1 MGNLCHHRIAT
12 GSVLAR
18 AVGKARETTS
28 VVLISLLDMCTFC
41 PIVSLTD
48 KEGGTAW
55 KASEGFPA
63 RPLSPRHHFSAGGR
77 LTFRTP
83 APALR
88 GQIQF
93 RKAQPSRAASSSA
106 DSLLSHECQTPPPP
120 PVCLLCVLLSP
131 HALWVPRNPVPRGHR
146 ESCMQRGGEG
156 PWGSTLRVLLGS
168 CMGSVTEPDFADQTP
183 VQRQNC
189 SKFQGVGRRELNPER
204 ALPGAGPCLLEKH
217 EAGGS

>member
-1 MGNLCHHRIAT
+1 MGSI
-12 GSVLAR
+12 LAR

-106 DSLLSHECQTPPPP
+106 DSLLSHECQTPPP
-120 PVCLLCVLLSP
+120 SP
-131 HALWVPRNPVPRGHR
+131 CACSV
-146 ESCMQRGGEG
+146 SC
-156 PWGSTLRVLLGS
+156 
-168 CMGSVTEPDFADQTP
+168 
-183 VQRQNC
+183 
-189 SKFQGVGRRELNPER
+189 
-204 ALPGAGPCLLEKH
+204 
-217 EAGGS
+217 

>member
-106 DSLLSHECQTPPPP
+106 DSLLSHECQTPPLPRVPALRPAEPP
-120 PVCLLCVLLSP
+120 RIVGTPEPRPQRAPRKL
-131 HALWVPRNPVPRGHR
+131 HAARRRGAVGIHAACASR
-146 ESCMQRGGEG
+146 LVHG
-156 PWGSTLRVLLGS
+156 LR
-168 CMGSVTEPDFADQTP
+168 
-183 VQRQNC
+183 
-189 SKFQGVGRRELNPER
+189 
-204 ALPGAGPCLLEKH
+204 H
-217 EAGGS
+217 